1 MNFLEPILG
10 RIELQ
15 CKEIEMFLE
24 RILQDTSELRQPL
37 PKEAMAVLTGVR
49 VSITDDV
56 GIGMGNGQMAVHPS
70 FSSIPS

>member
-56 GIGMGNGQMAVHPS
+56 GIGMGNGQMAVHPF